1 VRCFS
6 IVVVACL
13 LLFSLQVF
21 ADFTIGVIP
30 DTQNMAEDDI
40 EAQKIMKMLKYFVD
54 KKEELNVP
62 HSFKKSRC
70 DEEQGAVCKQ
80 ARERSILRNQ
90 AGCELERSSS
100 RMLILA
106 FDRAIL

>member
-1 VRCFS
+1 MC
-6 IVVVACL
+6 A
-13 LLFSLQVF
+13 
-21 ADFTIGVIP
+21 
-30 DTQNMAEDDI
+30 
-40 EAQKIMKMLKYFVD
+40 
-54 KKEELNVP
+54 KERSNLP

-90 AGCELERSSS
+90 AGCVLERSSS

-106 FDRAIL
+106 FVPSPWRQRSENNKGNFVTSLLVVFEKFILISIT